1 MCDDADY
8 SYAVQSERF
17 PRARKVHLCCACGES
32 IRVGDKYAYSV
43 AIGQEG
49 FDSYKHCLRC
59 YTMLEAIQEAH
70 SRNGSEIAIAWE
82 LNCGEDWTDAI
93 GELPNEIARLAFLTH
108 DEIQQLEVKP

>member
-8 SYAVQSERF
+8 SYSVQSERF
-17 PRARKVHLCCACGES
+17 PRARKEHRCYACREP
-32 IRVGDKYAYSV
+32 IRIGDKYAYSV

-70 SRNGSEIAIAWE
+70 SRNGSAAVRTGPTRSASCQTR
-82 LNCGEDWTDAI
+82 LRV
-93 GELPNEIARLAFLTH
+93 LPSSPMTKSNSSR
-108 DEIQQLEVKP
+108 